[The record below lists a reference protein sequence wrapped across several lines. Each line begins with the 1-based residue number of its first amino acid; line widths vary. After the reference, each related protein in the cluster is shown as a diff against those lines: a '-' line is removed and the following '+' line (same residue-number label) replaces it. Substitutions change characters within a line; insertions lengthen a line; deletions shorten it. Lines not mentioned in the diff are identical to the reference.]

1 MSSSLGNKLKV
12 SIFGESHGKAIGVVL
27 DGLPPGIEIDMDF
40 IKEEMARRRPG
51 KSILSTSRNEEDNF
65 EILSGYFQGK
75 TTGTPLCAIIFNQDC
90 RSQDYNQLKN
100 LPRPGHADYTGFIK
114 YNNFNDYRG
123 GGHFSGRLTAPLVFA
138 GAVAKHVL
146 KHRNITIA
154 SHIKSIQDVCDESF
168 DSIDIDEA
176 TVSRLRKS
184 DFPVLDE
191 SAGQKMKEQILA
203 AKKERDSV
211 GGIIETIITNLQ
223 PGLGFPFFDGVES
236 RLAHALFSIPAVKGV
251 EFGAGFNITKLRGS
265 QANDEFILEGNKIVT
280 STNHNGG
287 ILGGITTGMPLV
299 FRVAIK
305 PTPSIGISQKT
316 VDLQK
321 KQDTTITVKGRHDP
335 CIVPRAIPAVEAA
348 SAVVVLD
355 LLLEREG
362 EYGLSKEFKNGD
374 R

>member
-1 MSSSLGNKLKV
+1 
-12 SIFGESHGKAIGVVL
+12 
-27 DGLPPGIEIDMDF
+27 
-40 IKEEMARRRPG
+40 
-51 KSILSTSRNEEDNF
+51 
-65 EILSGYFQGK
+65 
-75 TTGTPLCAIIFNQDC
+75 
-90 RSQDYNQLKN
+90 
-100 LPRPGHADYTGFIK
+100 
-114 YNNFNDYRG
+114 
-123 GGHFSGRLTAPLVFA
+123 
-138 GAVAKHVL
+138 
-146 KHRNITIA
+146 ITIA

-287 ILGGITTGMPLV
+287 ILGGIT
-299 FRVAIK
+299 
-305 PTPSIGISQKT
+305 
-316 VDLQK
+316 
-321 KQDTTITVKGRHDP
+321 
-335 CIVPRAIPAVEAA
+335 
-348 SAVVVLD
+348 
-355 LLLEREG
+355 
-362 EYGLSKEFKNGD
+362 
-374 R
+374 